1 MQHPA
6 PDELCV
12 ILLPAG
18 AALDTPPVTLVTRL
32 PEKMPQIPQEI
43 IEQIAAANDIV
54 EVIGGYFPLRR
65 MGGTFKALCPF
76 HNERTPSFN
85 VNPHRQIFKCFGC
98 GAGGSVFRFVM
109 DYEHLDFVAA
119 VRKLADKAGIKIP
132 EAEMSQADYERA
144 DLRRRL
150 LSLHAD
156 AAEFFHQQLMRGNSA
171 DAAREYMK
179 KRGLSAEVA
188 KSWKIGFA
196 PDSWDGFTN
205 FARGQGYT
213 AEELIAGGLVST
225 RDGDGGDENQKS
237 EIRNQKCYDRFRGR
251 VMFPICNDTGEV
263 IAFSGRVLFAE
274 QSPAKYVNSPETPL
288 FTKGNVLFGLNKSK
302 RALIAAKQA
311 IVCEGQVDLIT
322 AFEAGV
328 QNVIAPQGTAFTD
341 RQARILKRYVDEVV
355 LCFDADA
362 AGEKAAERSLPHL
375 LAEGLLVR
383 VMTLPQGEDPDSLIR
398 TQGAEVFRERVAAA
412 KDFFDHQIDRAT
424 SAPDFATPRGKIAA
438 ARKIAEMLAFI
449 PEGIARDA
457 VLNNAAMRLGASA
470 QDLRVLIKRAP
481 QRAVLDEENAEPQR
495 TLEETLNP
503 KEWLALLALRDPA
516 ARAWLQAQVW
526 DRVLND
532 GESDSALLVKILDAD
547 LRAGDAA
554 SINAWLGTLDA
565 TEDAMV
571 SGILERDE
579 QRNRMAARKR
589 RGKIPSS
596 ETSGDTPLL
605 QGKVLAER
613 YWYGLERA
621 SLVRKLEATKTR
633 SRAAG
638 LTPEEDVKLNAE
650 SLELQRQIRALPP
663 A

>member
-1 MQHPA
+1 
-6 PDELCV
+6 
-12 ILLPAG
+12 
-18 AALDTPPVTLVTRL
+18 
-32 PEKMPQIPQEI
+32 MPQIPQEI

-150 LSLHAD
+150 LSLHAE

-196 PDSWDGFTN
+196 PDSWDGLLS
-205 FARGQGYT
+205 AMQ
-213 AEELIAGGLVST
+213 AGGY
-225 RDGDGGDENQKS
+225 S
-237 EIRNQKCYDRFRGR
+237 EMELKESGLFSHGEDSGKMYDRFRGR

-412 KDFFDHQIDRAT
+412 KDFFDHQIDRLT
-424 SAPDFATPRGKIAA
+424 GAPDFATPRGKIAA
-438 ARKIAEMLAFI
+438 ARKLAELLAFI
-449 PEGIARDA
+449 PDGIAREA

-481 QRAVLDEENAEPQR
+481 QRAVLDEENPEPERAEPI
-495 TLEETLNP
+495 TLDAT
-503 KEWLALLALRDPA
+503 KEWLAHLALRSPA
-516 ARAWLQAQVW
+516 ARMWLQAQGC

-532 GESDSALLVKILDAD
+532 GQPDSVLLLKILDAD
-547 LRAGDAA
+547 FRADEPA
-554 SINAWLGTLDA
+554 SMNAWLATLEPGEESALSSALSRDVPPEA
-565 TEDAMV
+565 RVVAEDCWHE
-571 SGILERDE
+571 LER
-579 QRNRMAARKR
+579 RVFLRKR
-589 RGKIPSS
+589 QAIEAQLRAPGLAIEDMARLHS
-596 ETSGDTPLL
+596 
-605 QGKVLAER
+605 QVL
-613 YWYGLERA
+613 
-621 SLVRKLEATKTR
+621 
-633 SRAAG
+633 
-638 LTPEEDVKLNAE
+638 DI
-650 SLELQRQIRALPP
+650 QRQLAALPP
-663 A
+663 PRAPKSAG

>member
-1 MQHPA
+1 
-6 PDELCV
+6 
-12 ILLPAG
+12 
-18 AALDTPPVTLVTRL
+18 
-32 PEKMPQIPQEI
+32 MPQIPPEI

-76 HNERTPSFN
+76 HSERTPSFT

-156 AAEFFHQQLMRGNSA
+156 AAEFFHQQLMRGKSA

-179 KRGLSAEVA
+179 KRGLNAEVA

-196 PDSWDGFTN
+196 PDSWDGLL
-205 FARGQGYT
+205 APMRDRGYS
-213 AEELIAGGLVST
+213 EMELKESGLFST
-225 RDGDGGDENQKS
+225 GDDGSKM
-237 EIRNQKCYDRFRGR
+237 YDRFRGR

-274 QSPAKYVNSPETPL
+274 QSPAKYVNSPETIL
-288 FTKGNVLFGLNKSK
+288 FTKGAVLFGLNRSK
-302 RALIAAKQA
+302 RALIANKQA

-328 QNVIAPQGTAFTD
+328 QNVIAAQGTAFTD

-362 AGEKAAERSLPHL
+362 AGEKATEKSLAHL

-383 VMTLPQGEDPDSLIR
+383 VMTLPPGEDPDSLIR
-398 TQGAEVFRERVAAA
+398 TQGAEAFRECVAVS
-412 KDFFDHQIDRAT
+412 KDFFDHLIERLV

-438 ARKIAEMLAFI
+438 ARKIAELLAFI
-449 PEGIARDA
+449 PEGITREA
-457 VLNNAAMRLGASA
+457 VLNNAAMRLGVSP
-470 QDLRVLIKRAP
+470 QDLRMLVKRAP
-481 QRAVLDEENAEPQR
+481 QRPALGDENAEPQR
-495 TLEETLNP
+495 VEEVKLDPT
-503 KEWLALLALRDPA
+503 KEWLALLALRSPA
-516 ARAWLQAQVW
+516 ARMWLQAQGC
-526 DRVLND
+526 DRVLDD
-532 GESDSALLVKILDAD
+532 GQPDSVLLLKILDAD
-547 LRAGDAA
+547 FRVDEP
-554 SINAWLGTLDA
+554 SSVNAWLSTLDPA
-565 TEDAMV
+565 EEAALSALIERAVPAEARVVAEDCWHE
-571 SGILERDE
+571 LERRVLLRRRQAVE
-579 QRNRMAARKR
+579 AQLRVPGLAMEAMARLHA
-589 RGKIPSS
+589 
-596 ETSGDTPLL
+596 
-605 QGKVLAER
+605 QVL
-613 YWYGLERA
+613 
-621 SLVRKLEATKTR
+621 
-633 SRAAG
+633 
-638 LTPEEDVKLNAE
+638 D
-650 SLELQRQIRALPP
+650 LQRQLAALPP
-663 A
+663 PRSPKPPG

>member
-1 MQHPA
+1 
-6 PDELCV
+6 
-12 ILLPAG
+12 
-18 AALDTPPVTLVTRL
+18 
-32 PEKMPQIPQEI
+32 MPQIPQEI

-150 LSLHAD
+150 LSLHAE

-196 PDSWDGFTN
+196 PDSWDGLLS
-205 FARGQGYT
+205 AMQ
-213 AEELIAGGLVST
+213 AGGF
-225 RDGDGGDENQKS
+225 S
-237 EIRNQKCYDRFRGR
+237 EMELKESGLFSHGEDSGKMYDRFRGR

-288 FTKGNVLFGLNKSK
+288 FTKGNVLFGLHKSK

-412 KDFFDHQIDRAT
+412 KDFFDHQIDRLT
-424 SAPDFATPRGKIAA
+424 GAPDFATPRGKIAA
-438 ARKIAEMLAFI
+438 ARKLAELLAFI
-449 PEGIARDA
+449 PDGIAREA

-481 QRAVLDEENAEPQR
+481 QRAVLDEENPEPERAEPI
-495 TLEETLNP
+495 TFDAT
-503 KEWLALLALRDPA
+503 KEWLAHLALRSPA
-516 ARAWLQAQVW
+516 ARMWLQAQGC

-532 GESDSALLVKILDAD
+532 GQPDSVLLLKILDAD
-547 LRAGDAA
+547 FRADEPA
-554 SINAWLGTLDA
+554 SMNAWLATLEPGEESALSSALSRDVPPEA
-565 TEDAMV
+565 RVVAEDCWHE
-571 SGILERDE
+571 LER
-579 QRNRMAARKR
+579 RVFLRKR
-589 RGKIPSS
+589 QAIEAQLRAPGLAIEDMARLHS
-596 ETSGDTPLL
+596 
-605 QGKVLAER
+605 QVL
-613 YWYGLERA
+613 
-621 SLVRKLEATKTR
+621 
-633 SRAAG
+633 
-638 LTPEEDVKLNAE
+638 DI
-650 SLELQRQIRALPP
+650 QRQLAALPP
-663 A
+663 PRAPKPTG

>member
-1 MQHPA
+1 
-6 PDELCV
+6 
-12 ILLPAG
+12 
-18 AALDTPPVTLVTRL
+18 
-32 PEKMPQIPQEI
+32 MPQIPQEI

-150 LSLHAD
+150 LSLHAE

-196 PDSWDGFTN
+196 PDSWDGLLS
-205 FARGQGYT
+205 AMQ
-213 AEELIAGGLVST
+213 AGGF
-225 RDGDGGDENQKS
+225 S
-237 EIRNQKCYDRFRGR
+237 EMELKESGLFSHGEDSGKMYDRFRGR

-412 KDFFDHQIDRAT
+412 KDFFDHQIDRLT
-424 SAPDFATPRGKIAA
+424 GAPDFATPRGKIAA
-438 ARKIAEMLAFI
+438 ARKLAELLAFI
-449 PEGIARDA
+449 PDGIAREA

-481 QRAVLDEENAEPQR
+481 QRAVLDEENPEPERAEPI
-495 TLEETLNP
+495 TLDAT
-503 KEWLALLALRDPA
+503 KEWLAHLALRSPA
-516 ARAWLQAQVW
+516 ARMWLQAQGC

-532 GESDSALLVKILDAD
+532 GQPDSVLLLKILDAD
-547 LRAGDAA
+547 FRADEPA
-554 SINAWLGTLDA
+554 SMNAWLATLEPGEESALSSALSRDVPPEA
-565 TEDAMV
+565 RVVAEDCWHE
-571 SGILERDE
+571 LER
-579 QRNRMAARKR
+579 RVFLRKR
-589 RGKIPSS
+589 QAIEAQLRAPGLAIEDMARLHS
-596 ETSGDTPLL
+596 
-605 QGKVLAER
+605 QVL
-613 YWYGLERA
+613 
-621 SLVRKLEATKTR
+621 
-633 SRAAG
+633 
-638 LTPEEDVKLNAE
+638 DI
-650 SLELQRQIRALPP
+650 QRQLAALPP
-663 A
+663 PRAPKSAG

>member
-1 MQHPA
+1 
-6 PDELCV
+6 
-12 ILLPAG
+12 
-18 AALDTPPVTLVTRL
+18 
-32 PEKMPQIPQEI
+32 MPQIPQEI

-150 LSLHAD
+150 LSLHAE

-196 PDSWDGFTN
+196 PDSWDGLLS
-205 FARGQGYT
+205 AMQ
-213 AEELIAGGLVST
+213 AGGF
-225 RDGDGGDENQKS
+225 S
-237 EIRNQKCYDRFRGR
+237 EMELKESGLFSHGEDSGKMYDRFRGR

-412 KDFFDHQIDRAT
+412 KDFFDHQIDRLT
-424 SAPDFATPRGKIAA
+424 GTPDFATPRGKIAA
-438 ARKIAEMLAFI
+438 ARKLAELLAFI
-449 PEGIARDA
+449 PDGIAREA

-481 QRAVLDEENAEPQR
+481 QRAVLDEENPEPERAEPI
-495 TLEETLNP
+495 TLDAT
-503 KEWLALLALRDPA
+503 KEWLAHLALRSPA
-516 ARAWLQAQVW
+516 ARMWLQAQGC

-532 GESDSALLVKILDAD
+532 GQPDSVLLLKILDAD
-547 LRAGDAA
+547 FRADEPA
-554 SINAWLGTLDA
+554 SMNAWLATLEPGEESALSSALSRDVPPEA
-565 TEDAMV
+565 RVVAEDCWHE
-571 SGILERDE
+571 LER
-579 QRNRMAARKR
+579 RVFLR
-589 RGKIPSS
+589 RRQTV
-596 ETSGDTPLL
+596 EAQLRTPGLAFEDMVRL
-605 QGKVLAER
+605 QAQAQEYRQK
-613 YWYGLERA
+613 
-621 SLVRKLEATKTR
+621 
-633 SRAAG
+633 
-638 LTPEEDVKLNAE
+638 
-650 SLELQRQIRALPP
+650 ELSLPP
-663 A
+663 PRAPKPTG

>member
-1 MQHPA
+1 
-6 PDELCV
+6 
-12 ILLPAG
+12 
-18 AALDTPPVTLVTRL
+18 
-32 PEKMPQIPQEI
+32 MPQIPQEI

-150 LSLHAD
+150 LSLHAE

-196 PDSWDGFTN
+196 PDSWDGLLS
-205 FARGQGYT
+205 AMQ
-213 AEELIAGGLVST
+213 AGGF
-225 RDGDGGDENQKS
+225 S
-237 EIRNQKCYDRFRGR
+237 EMELKESGLFSHGEDSGKMYDRFRGR

-412 KDFFDHQIDRAT
+412 KDFFDHQIDRLT
-424 SAPDFATPRGKIAA
+424 GTPDFATPRGKIAA
-438 ARKIAEMLAFI
+438 ARKLAELLAFI
-449 PEGIARDA
+449 PDGIAREA

-481 QRAVLDEENAEPQR
+481 QRAALDEENPEPERAEPI
-495 TLEETLNP
+495 TLDAT
-503 KEWLALLALRDPA
+503 KEWLAHLALRSPA
-516 ARAWLQAQVW
+516 ARMWLQAQGC

-532 GESDSALLVKILDAD
+532 GQPDSVLLLKILDAD
-547 LRAGDAA
+547 FRADEPA
-554 SINAWLGTLDA
+554 SMNAWLATLEPGEESALSSALSRDVPPEA
-565 TEDAMV
+565 RVVAEDCWHE
-571 SGILERDE
+571 LER
-579 QRNRMAARKR
+579 RVFLRKR
-589 RGKIPSS
+589 QAIEAQLRAPGLAIEDMARLHS
-596 ETSGDTPLL
+596 
-605 QGKVLAER
+605 QVL
-613 YWYGLERA
+613 
-621 SLVRKLEATKTR
+621 
-633 SRAAG
+633 
-638 LTPEEDVKLNAE
+638 DI
-650 SLELQRQIRALPP
+650 QRQLAALPP
-663 A
+663 PRAPKPAG

>member
-1 MQHPA
+1 M
-6 PDELCV
+6 
-12 ILLPAG
+12 
-18 AALDTPPVTLVTRL
+18 PP
-32 PEKMPQIPQEI
+32 IPHEI

-109 DYEHLDFVAA
+109 DYEHVDFPTA
-119 VRKLADKAGIKIP
+119 VRKLADKAGITIP

-150 LSLHAD
+150 LSMHAD

-196 PDSWDGFTN
+196 PDSWDGLL
-205 FARGQGYT
+205 APMRDRGYSET
-213 AEELIAGGLVST
+213 EIKESGLFST
-225 RDGDGGDENQKS
+225 GDDGSKL
-237 EIRNQKCYDRFRGR
+237 YDRFRGR

-263 IAFSGRVLFAE
+263 IAFSGRVLSAE
-274 QSPAKYVNSPETPL
+274 QSPAKYVNSPETIL
-288 FTKGNVLFGLNKSK
+288 FTKGAVLFGLNKSK
-302 RALIAAKQA
+302 RALIAQKQA

-362 AGEKAAERSLPHL
+362 AGEKAAERSLPQL

-383 VMTLPQGEDPDSLIR
+383 VVAMPQGEDPDSLIR
-398 TQGAEVFRERVAAA
+398 KAGADAFRERVAAA
-412 KDFFDHQIDRAT
+412 RDFFDYQIERQAQMPEFH
-424 SAPDFATPRGKIAA
+424 SPRGKIAA
-438 ARKIAEMLAFI
+438 ARKLADLMAFI
-449 PEGIARDA
+449 PEGITREA
-457 VLNNAAMRLGASA
+457 VLNDVAMRLEASP
-470 QDLRVLIKRAP
+470 QDLRVIIKRAP
-481 QRAVLDEENAEPQR
+481 QRPALDGDNAEPQR
-495 TLEETLNP
+495 VQAVTLDPT
-503 KEWLALLALRDPA
+503 KEWLALLALRSPA
-516 ARAWLQAQVW
+516 ARMWLQAQGC

-532 GESDSALLVKILDAD
+532 GQPDSVLVLKILDAD
-547 LRAGDAA
+547 FRADEPA
-554 SINAWLGTLDA
+554 SVNAWLSTLDPGEESA
-565 TEDAMV
+565 LSAVLGREVPPEARVVAEDCWHE
-571 SGILERDE
+571 LER
-579 QRNRMAARKR
+579 RIFMRKR
-589 RGKIPSS
+589 QAVEAQLRAPG
-596 ETSGDTPLL
+596 
-605 QGKVLAER
+605 LAIEDMAR
-613 YWYGLERA
+613 LHSQVRA
-621 SLVRKLEATKTR
+621 IQ
-633 SRAAG
+633 
-638 LTPEEDVKLNAE
+638 D
-650 SLELQRQIRALPP
+650 QIAALPAP
-663 A
+663 RAPKPVG

>member
-1 MQHPA
+1 
-6 PDELCV
+6 
-12 ILLPAG
+12 
-18 AALDTPPVTLVTRL
+18 
-32 PEKMPQIPQEI
+32 MPQIPQEI

-150 LSLHAD
+150 LSLHAE

-196 PDSWDGFTN
+196 PDSWDGLLS
-205 FARGQGYT
+205 AMQ
-213 AEELIAGGLVST
+213 AGGF
-225 RDGDGGDENQKS
+225 S
-237 EIRNQKCYDRFRGR
+237 EMELKESGLFSHGEDSGKMYDRFRAR

-412 KDFFDHQIDRAT
+412 KDFFDHQIDRLT
-424 SAPDFATPRGKIAA
+424 GTPDFATPRGKIAA
-438 ARKIAEMLAFI
+438 ARKLAELLAFI
-449 PEGIARDA
+449 PDGIAREA

-481 QRAVLDEENAEPQR
+481 QRAVLDEENPEPERAEPI
-495 TLEETLNP
+495 TLDAT
-503 KEWLALLALRDPA
+503 KEWLAHLALRSPA
-516 ARAWLQAQVW
+516 ARMWLQAQGC

-532 GESDSALLVKILDAD
+532 GQPDSVLLLKILDAD
-547 LRAGDAA
+547 FRADEPA
-554 SINAWLGTLDA
+554 SMNAWLATLEPGEESALSSALSRDVPPEA
-565 TEDAMV
+565 RVVAEDCWHE
-571 SGILERDE
+571 LER
-579 QRNRMAARKR
+579 RVFLRKR
-589 RGKIPSS
+589 QAIEAQLRAPGLAIEDMARLHS
-596 ETSGDTPLL
+596 
-605 QGKVLAER
+605 QVL
-613 YWYGLERA
+613 
-621 SLVRKLEATKTR
+621 
-633 SRAAG
+633 
-638 LTPEEDVKLNAE
+638 DI
-650 SLELQRQIRALPP
+650 QRQLAALPP
-663 A
+663 PRAPKPAG

>member
-1 MQHPA
+1 
-6 PDELCV
+6 
-12 ILLPAG
+12 
-18 AALDTPPVTLVTRL
+18 
-32 PEKMPQIPQEI
+32 MPQIPQEI

-150 LSLHAD
+150 LSLHAE

-196 PDSWDGFTN
+196 PDSWDGLLS
-205 FARGQGYT
+205 AMQ
-213 AEELIAGGLVST
+213 AGGF
-225 RDGDGGDENQKS
+225 S
-237 EIRNQKCYDRFRGR
+237 EMELKESGLFSHGEDSGKMYDRFRGR

-288 FTKGNVLFGLNKSK
+288 FTKGNVLFGLHKSK

-412 KDFFDHQIDRAT
+412 KDFFDHQIDRLT
-424 SAPDFATPRGKIAA
+424 GAPDFATPRGKIAA
-438 ARKIAEMLAFI
+438 ARKLAELLAFI
-449 PEGIARDA
+449 PDGIAREA

-481 QRAVLDEENAEPQR
+481 QRAVLDEENPEPERAEPI
-495 TLEETLNP
+495 TLDAT
-503 KEWLALLALRDPA
+503 KEWLAHLALRSPA
-516 ARAWLQAQVW
+516 ARMWLQAQGC

-532 GESDSALLVKILDAD
+532 GQPDSVLLLKILDAD
-547 LRAGDAA
+547 FRADEPA
-554 SINAWLGTLDA
+554 SMNAWLATLEPGEESALSSALSRDVPPEA
-565 TEDAMV
+565 RVVAEDCWHE
-571 SGILERDE
+571 LER
-579 QRNRMAARKR
+579 RVFLRKR
-589 RGKIPSS
+589 QAIEAQLRAPGLAIEDMARLHS
-596 ETSGDTPLL
+596 
-605 QGKVLAER
+605 QVL
-613 YWYGLERA
+613 
-621 SLVRKLEATKTR
+621 
-633 SRAAG
+633 
-638 LTPEEDVKLNAE
+638 DI
-650 SLELQRQIRALPP
+650 QRQLAALPP
-663 A
+663 PRAPKPAG

>member
-1 MQHPA
+1 
-6 PDELCV
+6 
-12 ILLPAG
+12 
-18 AALDTPPVTLVTRL
+18 
-32 PEKMPQIPQEI
+32 MPQIPQEI

-156 AAEFFHQQLMRGNSA
+156 AAEFFHQQLMRGKSA
-171 DAAREYMK
+171 DAARDYMK
-179 KRGLSAEVA
+179 KRGLNAEVA

-196 PDSWDGFTN
+196 PDSWDGLLGPMRE
-205 FARGQGYT
+205 RGYSE
-213 AEELIAGGLVST
+213 AELVASGLFST
-225 RDGDGGDENQKS
+225 GDDGSKM
-237 EIRNQKCYDRFRGR
+237 YDRFRGR

-288 FTKGNVLFGLNKSK
+288 FTKGNVLFGLHKSK

-328 QNVIAPQGTAFTD
+328 QNVIAAQGTAFTD

-355 LCFDADA
+355 LCFDADN
-362 AGEKAAERSLPHL
+362 AGEKAAEKSLAQL
-375 LAEGLLVR
+375 LAVELPVR

-398 TQGAEVFRERVAAA
+398 KAGAEAFRERIAGA
-412 KDFFDHQIDRAT
+412 KDFFDHKLDQLVG
-424 SAPDFATPRGKIAA
+424 APDFATPRGKIAA
-438 ARKIAEMLAFI
+438 ARKLAELIAFI
-449 PEGIARDA
+449 PDGIVRDA
-457 VLNNAAMRLGASA
+457 VLNNAAMRLEASP
-470 QDLRVLIKRAP
+470 QDLRVLVKRAP
-481 QRAVLDEENAEPQR
+481 QRPALGDENPEPQR
-495 TLEETLNP
+495 AEVVTLDPT
-503 KEWLALLALRDPA
+503 KEWLALLALRSPA
-516 ARAWLQAQVW
+516 ARMWLQAQGC

-532 GESDSALLVKILDAD
+532 DQPDTVLLVKILDAD
-547 LRAGDAA
+547 FRADEP
-554 SINAWLGTLDA
+554 SSVNAWLSTLDPGEESA
-565 TEDAMV
+565 LSAV
-571 SGILERDE
+571 LERE
-579 QRNRMAARKR
+579 VPLEAR
-589 RGKIPSS
+589 
-596 ETSGDTPLL
+596 
-605 QGKVLAER
+605 VVAEDC
-613 YWYGLERA
+613 WHELERRVLLRQRQA
-621 SLVRKLEATKTR
+621 VEAQLRAPGLALEDMGR
-633 SRAAG
+633 LHG
-638 LTPEEDVKLNAE
+638 QVLD
-650 SLELQRQIRALPP
+650 LQRQLAALPAP
-663 A
+663 RAPRPV

>member
-1 MQHPA
+1 
-6 PDELCV
+6 
-12 ILLPAG
+12 
-18 AALDTPPVTLVTRL
+18 
-32 PEKMPQIPQEI
+32 MPQIPQEI

-150 LSLHAD
+150 LSLHAE

-196 PDSWDGFTN
+196 PDSWDGLLS
-205 FARGQGYT
+205 AMQ
-213 AEELIAGGLVST
+213 AGGF
-225 RDGDGGDENQKS
+225 S
-237 EIRNQKCYDRFRGR
+237 EMELKESGLFSHGEDSGKMYDRFRGR

-412 KDFFDHQIDRAT
+412 KDFFDHQIDRLT
-424 SAPDFATPRGKIAA
+424 GTPDFATPRGKIAA
-438 ARKIAEMLAFI
+438 ARKLAELLAFI
-449 PEGIARDA
+449 PDGIAREA

-481 QRAVLDEENAEPQR
+481 QRAVLDEENPEPERAEPI
-495 TLEETLNP
+495 TFDAT
-503 KEWLALLALRDPA
+503 KEWLAHLALRSPA
-516 ARAWLQAQVW
+516 ARMWLQAQGC

-532 GESDSALLVKILDAD
+532 GQPDSVLLLKILDAD
-547 LRAGDAA
+547 FRADEPA
-554 SINAWLGTLDA
+554 SMNAWLATLEPGEESALSSALSRDVPPEA
-565 TEDAMV
+565 RVVAEDCWHE
-571 SGILERDE
+571 LER
-579 QRNRMAARKR
+579 RIFLR
-589 RGKIPSS
+589 RRQTV
-596 ETSGDTPLL
+596 EAQLRTPGLAFEDMVRL
-605 QGKVLAER
+605 QAQAQEYRQK
-613 YWYGLERA
+613 
-621 SLVRKLEATKTR
+621 
-633 SRAAG
+633 
-638 LTPEEDVKLNAE
+638 
-650 SLELQRQIRALPP
+650 ELSLPP
-663 A
+663 PRAPKPAG

>member
-1 MQHPA
+1 
-6 PDELCV
+6 
-12 ILLPAG
+12 
-18 AALDTPPVTLVTRL
+18 
-32 PEKMPQIPQEI
+32 MPQIPQEI

-150 LSLHAD
+150 LSLHAE

-196 PDSWDGFTN
+196 PDSWDGLLS
-205 FARGQGYT
+205 AMQ
-213 AEELIAGGLVST
+213 AGGF
-225 RDGDGGDENQKS
+225 S
-237 EIRNQKCYDRFRGR
+237 EMELKESGLFSHGEDSGKMYDRFRGR

-412 KDFFDHQIDRAT
+412 KDFFDHQIDRLT
-424 SAPDFATPRGKIAA
+424 GTPDFATPRGKIAA
-438 ARKIAEMLAFI
+438 ARKLAELLAFI
-449 PEGIARDA
+449 PDGIAREA

-481 QRAVLDEENAEPQR
+481 QRAVLDEENPEPERAEPI
-495 TLEETLNP
+495 TFDAT
-503 KEWLALLALRDPA
+503 KEWLAHLALRSPA
-516 ARAWLQAQVW
+516 ARMWLQAQGC

-532 GESDSALLVKILDAD
+532 GQPDSVLLLKILDAD
-547 LRAGDAA
+547 FRADEPA
-554 SINAWLGTLDA
+554 SMNAWLATLEPGEESALSSALSRDVPPEA
-565 TEDAMV
+565 RVVAEDCWHE
-571 SGILERDE
+571 LER
-579 QRNRMAARKR
+579 RVFLRKR
-589 RGKIPSS
+589 QAIEAQLRAPGLAIEDMARLHS
-596 ETSGDTPLL
+596 
-605 QGKVLAER
+605 QVL
-613 YWYGLERA
+613 
-621 SLVRKLEATKTR
+621 
-633 SRAAG
+633 
-638 LTPEEDVKLNAE
+638 DI
-650 SLELQRQIRALPP
+650 QRQLAALPP
-663 A
+663 PRAPKSAG

>member
-1 MQHPA
+1 
-6 PDELCV
+6 
-12 ILLPAG
+12 
-18 AALDTPPVTLVTRL
+18 
-32 PEKMPQIPQEI
+32 MPQIPQEI

-150 LSLHAD
+150 LSLHAE

-196 PDSWDGFTN
+196 PDSWDGLLS
-205 FARGQGYT
+205 AMQ
-213 AEELIAGGLVST
+213 AGGY
-225 RDGDGGDENQKS
+225 S
-237 EIRNQKCYDRFRGR
+237 EMELKESGLFSHGEDSGKMYDRFRGR

-412 KDFFDHQIDRAT
+412 KDFFDHQIDRLT
-424 SAPDFATPRGKIAA
+424 GAPDFATPRGKIAA
-438 ARKIAEMLAFI
+438 ARKLAELLAFI
-449 PEGIARDA
+449 PDGIAREA

-481 QRAVLDEENAEPQR
+481 QRAVLDEENPEPERAEPI
-495 TLEETLNP
+495 TLDAT
-503 KEWLALLALRDPA
+503 KDWLAHRALRSPA
-516 ARAWLQAQVW
+516 ARMWLQAQGC

-532 GESDSALLVKILDAD
+532 GQPDSVLLLKILDAD
-547 LRAGDAA
+547 FRADEPA
-554 SINAWLGTLDA
+554 SMNAWLATLEPGEESALSSALSRDVPPEA
-565 TEDAMV
+565 RVVAEDCWHE
-571 SGILERDE
+571 LER
-579 QRNRMAARKR
+579 RVFLRKR
-589 RGKIPSS
+589 QAIEAQLRAPGLAIEDMARLHS
-596 ETSGDTPLL
+596 
-605 QGKVLAER
+605 QVL
-613 YWYGLERA
+613 
-621 SLVRKLEATKTR
+621 
-633 SRAAG
+633 
-638 LTPEEDVKLNAE
+638 DI
-650 SLELQRQIRALPP
+650 QRQLAALPP
-663 A
+663 PRAPKPAG

>member
-1 MQHPA
+1 
-6 PDELCV
+6 
-12 ILLPAG
+12 
-18 AALDTPPVTLVTRL
+18 
-32 PEKMPQIPQEI
+32 MPQIPQEI

-150 LSLHAD
+150 LSLHAE

-196 PDSWDGFTN
+196 PDSWDGLLS
-205 FARGQGYT
+205 AMQ
-213 AEELIAGGLVST
+213 AGGF
-225 RDGDGGDENQKS
+225 S
-237 EIRNQKCYDRFRGR
+237 EMELKESGLFSHGEDSGKMYDRFRGR

-412 KDFFDHQIDRAT
+412 KDFFDHQIDRLT
-424 SAPDFATPRGKIAA
+424 GTPDFATPRGKIAA
-438 ARKIAEMLAFI
+438 ARKLAELLAFI
-449 PEGIARDA
+449 PDGIAREA

-481 QRAVLDEENAEPQR
+481 QRAVLDEENPEPERAEPI
-495 TLEETLNP
+495 TLDAT
-503 KEWLALLALRDPA
+503 KEWLAHLALRSPA
-516 ARAWLQAQVW
+516 ARMWLQAQGC

-532 GESDSALLVKILDAD
+532 GQPDSVLLLKILDAD
-547 LRAGDAA
+547 FRADEPA
-554 SINAWLGTLDA
+554 SMNAWLATLEPGEESALSSALSRDVPPEA
-565 TEDAMV
+565 RVVAEDCWHE
-571 SGILERDE
+571 LER
-579 QRNRMAARKR
+579 RVFLRKR
-589 RGKIPSS
+589 QAIEAQLRAPGLAIEDMARLHS
-596 ETSGDTPLL
+596 
-605 QGKVLAER
+605 QVL
-613 YWYGLERA
+613 
-621 SLVRKLEATKTR
+621 
-633 SRAAG
+633 
-638 LTPEEDVKLNAE
+638 DI
-650 SLELQRQIRALPP
+650 QRQLAALPP
-663 A
+663 PRAPKSAG

>member
-1 MQHPA
+1 
-6 PDELCV
+6 
-12 ILLPAG
+12 
-18 AALDTPPVTLVTRL
+18 
-32 PEKMPQIPQEI
+32 MPQIPQEI

-76 HNERTPSFN
+76 HNERTPSFT

-156 AAEFFHQQLMRGNSA
+156 AAEFFHQQLMRGKSA
-171 DAAREYMK
+171 DAARDYMK
-179 KRGLSAEVA
+179 KRGLTAEVA

-196 PDSWDGFTN
+196 PDSWDGLL
-205 FARGQGYT
+205 APMRERGYSE
-213 AEELIAGGLVST
+213 EELVASGLFST
-225 RDGDGGDENQKS
+225 GDDGSKM
-237 EIRNQKCYDRFRGR
+237 YDRFRGR

-274 QSPAKYVNSPETPL
+274 QSPAKYVNSPETIL

-328 QNVIAPQGTAFTD
+328 QNVIAAQGTAFTD

-355 LCFDADA
+355 LCFDADN
-362 AGEKAAERSLPHL
+362 AGEKAAEKSLAHL

-398 TQGAEVFRERVAAA
+398 TQGADAFRERVAAS
-412 KDFFDHQIDRAT
+412 KDFFDHQIDRQVRG
-424 SAPDFATPRGKIAA
+424 PDFATPRGKIAA
-438 ARKIAEMLAFI
+438 ARKLAELIAFI
-449 PEGIARDA
+449 PDGIAREA
-457 VLNNAAMRLGASA
+457 VLNNAAMRIEASP
-470 QDLRVLIKRAP
+470 QDLRVLIKRVP
-481 QRAVLDEENAEPQR
+481 QRAALDEENSQSQR
-495 TLEETLNP
+495 SEAVTLDPT
-503 KEWLALLALRDPA
+503 KEWIALLALRSPA
-516 ARAWLQAQVW
+516 ARMWLQAQGC

-532 GESDSALLVKILDAD
+532 GQPDSVLLLKVLDAEFRADEPASVNAWFSTLDPGEESAL
-547 LRAGDAA
+547 
-554 SINAWLGTLDA
+554 
-565 TEDAMV
+565 
-571 SGILERDE
+571 
-579 QRNRMAARKR
+579 
-589 RGKIPSS
+589 SS
-596 ETSGDTPLL
+596 L
-605 QGKVLAER
+605 
-613 YWYGLERA
+613 LERA
-621 SLVRKLEATKTR
+621 VPPEARVVAEDCWHELERRVLLRKRQAIEAQL
-633 SRAAG
+633 RAPG
-638 LTPEEDVKLNAE
+638 LAIEDMARLHTQVLD
-650 SLELQRQIRALPP
+650 LQRQLAALPSPRAPKP
-663 A
+663 AG

>member
-1 MQHPA
+1 
-6 PDELCV
+6 
-12 ILLPAG
+12 
-18 AALDTPPVTLVTRL
+18 
-32 PEKMPQIPQEI
+32 MPQIPQEI

-150 LSLHAD
+150 LSLHAE

-196 PDSWDGFTN
+196 PDSWDGLLS
-205 FARGQGYT
+205 AMQ
-213 AEELIAGGLVST
+213 AGGY
-225 RDGDGGDENQKS
+225 S
-237 EIRNQKCYDRFRGR
+237 EMELKESGLFSHGEDSGKMYDRFRGR

-412 KDFFDHQIDRAT
+412 KDFFDHQIDRLT
-424 SAPDFATPRGKIAA
+424 GTPDFATPRGKIAA
-438 ARKIAEMLAFI
+438 ARKLAELLAFI
-449 PEGIARDA
+449 PDGIAREA

-481 QRAVLDEENAEPQR
+481 QRAVLDEENPEPERAEPI
-495 TLEETLNP
+495 TLDAT
-503 KEWLALLALRDPA
+503 KEWLAHLALRSPA
-516 ARAWLQAQVW
+516 ARMWLQAQGC

-532 GESDSALLVKILDAD
+532 GQPDSVLLLKILDAD
-547 LRAGDAA
+547 FRADEPA
-554 SINAWLGTLDA
+554 SMNAWLATLEPGEESALSSALSRDVPPEA
-565 TEDAMV
+565 RVVAEDCWHE
-571 SGILERDE
+571 LER
-579 QRNRMAARKR
+579 RVFLRKR
-589 RGKIPSS
+589 QTVEAQLR
-596 ETSGDTPLL
+596 TPGLAFEDMVRL
-605 QGKVLAER
+605 QAQAQEYRQK
-613 YWYGLERA
+613 
-621 SLVRKLEATKTR
+621 
-633 SRAAG
+633 
-638 LTPEEDVKLNAE
+638 
-650 SLELQRQIRALPP
+650 ELSLPP
-663 A
+663 PRAPKPAG

>member
-1 MQHPA
+1 
-6 PDELCV
+6 
-12 ILLPAG
+12 
-18 AALDTPPVTLVTRL
+18 
-32 PEKMPQIPQEI
+32 MPQIPQEI

-150 LSLHAD
+150 LSLHAE

-196 PDSWDGFTN
+196 PDSWDGLLS
-205 FARGQGYT
+205 AMQ
-213 AEELIAGGLVST
+213 AGGF
-225 RDGDGGDENQKS
+225 S
-237 EIRNQKCYDRFRGR
+237 EMELKESGLFSHGEDSGKMYDRFRGR

-412 KDFFDHQIDRAT
+412 KDFFDHQIDRLT
-424 SAPDFATPRGKIAA
+424 GTPDFATPRGKIAA
-438 ARKIAEMLAFI
+438 ARKLAELLAFI
-449 PEGIARDA
+449 PDGIAREA

-481 QRAVLDEENAEPQR
+481 QRAVLDEENPEPERAEPI
-495 TLEETLNP
+495 TLDAT
-503 KEWLALLALRDPA
+503 KEWLAHLALRSPA
-516 ARAWLQAQVW
+516 ARMWLQAQGC

-532 GESDSALLVKILDAD
+532 GQPDSVLLLKILDAD
-547 LRAGDAA
+547 FRADEPA
-554 SINAWLGTLDA
+554 SMNAWLATLEPGEESALSSALSRDVPPEA
-565 TEDAMV
+565 RVVAEDCWHE
-571 SGILERDE
+571 LER
-579 QRNRMAARKR
+579 RVFLRKR
-589 RGKIPSS
+589 QAIEAQLRAPGLAIEDMARLHS
-596 ETSGDTPLL
+596 
-605 QGKVLAER
+605 QVL
-613 YWYGLERA
+613 
-621 SLVRKLEATKTR
+621 
-633 SRAAG
+633 
-638 LTPEEDVKLNAE
+638 DI
-650 SLELQRQIRALPP
+650 QRQLAALPP
-663 A
+663 PRAPKPAG